1 MDSTFSATTDAPFS
15 PRRAFVVQFRT
26 TAGVLTGRA
35 EHIASGDAAFFSDQ
49 HDLLEFFNRVLN
61 ALDHE
66 R

>member
-1 MDSTFSATTDAPFS
+1 VDSIISAPADAPFS

-26 TAGVLTGRA
+26 TAGALTGRA

-49 HDLLEFFNRVLN
+49 HDLLEFFSRVLN
-61 ALDHE
+61 ALDHD